1 MKLGINRRVDDLVRI
16 AIPKELRQAASI
28 DYGDV
33 CNVSLGEQGTIIIQK
48 QTTIPDV
55 SGEIERIKNALLDT
69 ESAGDIREEAFKH
82 LNKVEELIKTV
93 RE

>member
-1 MKLGINRRVDDLVRI
+1 MKLGINRRVDDLGRI
-16 AIPKELRQAASI
+16 AIPKELRQVAGI

-33 CNVSLGEQGTIIIQK
+33 CNVSLGEHGTVIIQK

-55 SGEIERIKNALLDT
+55 SGEIERIKNTLLDT
-69 ESAGDIREEAFKH
+69 EAAGNIREEAFKH
-82 LNKVEELIKTV
+82 LNRVEELIKTV